1 MEIFVARQPIF
12 TKQKKIF
19 GYELLFRNGLENAFP
34 DIDGDIASSKTL
46 SNIFFSFEIKEILGN
61 KPGLINFTKNL
72 ILQKIPLLF
81 SPQHLIIEVLEDIEP
96 DKEIIAALEQ
106 IKKRGFI
113 IALDDFI
120 YHEKFR
126 PIMEL
131 CKIIKFDLIAT
142 PLESLIDF
150 VKDIQSWDITLLA
163 EKVETYEEFQQAKEM
178 GFKLFQGYFFSKPE
192 VLSKTEIPTSQ
203 ITKLKLINE
212 VGKKEFDLK
221 KIERLIKKDV
231 SVSYKL
237 LKFINSAYF
246 KRANPINTLKDAIT
260 FLGIDELKKFVNIVV
275 ISDFCETKP
284 NELIRQSVIRA
295 RMCER
300 CGTILKSKF
309 LPEELFTLGL
319 FSFMDALLDRKMEE
333 ILEHI
338 IFSKKMRNALLGK
351 DKEFNRISNI
361 IISFEK
367 GDWKNNIFNLI
378 SGAQIEAQLPE
389 FYYDSVKMANS
400 FFAGV

>member
-34 DIDGDIASSKTL
+34 DIDGDIATSKTL

-246 KRANPINTLKDAIT
+246 KRANP
-260 FLGIDELKKFVNIVV
+260 G
-275 ISDFCETKP
+275 
-284 NELIRQSVIRA
+284 
-295 RMCER
+295 
-300 CGTILKSKF
+300 
-309 LPEELFTLGL
+309 
-319 FSFMDALLDRKMEE
+319 
-333 ILEHI
+333 
-338 IFSKKMRNALLGK
+338 
-351 DKEFNRISNI
+351 
-361 IISFEK
+361 
-367 GDWKNNIFNLI
+367 
-378 SGAQIEAQLPE
+378 
-389 FYYDSVKMANS
+389 
-400 FFAGV
+400 